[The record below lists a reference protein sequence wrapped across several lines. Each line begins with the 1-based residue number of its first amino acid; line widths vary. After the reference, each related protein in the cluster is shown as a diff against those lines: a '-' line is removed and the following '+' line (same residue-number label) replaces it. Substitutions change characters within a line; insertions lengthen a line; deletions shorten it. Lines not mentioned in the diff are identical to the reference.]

1 MIEKTTHKTSG
12 SGSAMQRWSMF
23 GARGPLLNEEGA
35 GGGGAAGNTA
45 ATTTNTTTTQASAG
59 NTTSQPG
66 TAPAEGSRTFTQEQ
80 VNDIVKQRL
89 ADERA
94 RRGNEGQ
101 QQTQQKPTGQANPPP
116 PGMMSVDEVERII
129 ERNTAFER
137 VTAQANLTEGQRAR
151 MMQALKHERPEDVAT
166 WSRSYLED
174 LGLGRQSTT
183 NPIPNGT
190 TAAPTQPPTAA
201 PPSAAGN
208 RVNPITSGGLVDFWR
223 MQAHELEQLG
233 GQGLRQEYEKHLA
246 VGKRLQ
252 GAPPV
257 PKAVQRK

>member
-23 GARGPLLNEEGA
+23 GARGPLLNEEGS
-35 GGGGAAGNTA
+35 GGGGAGNTSA
-45 ATTTNTTTTQASAG
+45 ATTTNTTTTAPAG
-59 NTTSQPG
+59 NTTSQPA

-101 QQTQQKPTGQANPPP
+101 QTQKPNGQVTPPP

-137 VTAQANLTEGQRAR
+137 VTAQASLTEGQRAR
-151 MMQALKHERPEDVAT
+151 MMQALKHERPEDVAA

-174 LGLGRQSTT
+174 LGLGRPSTT
-183 NPIPNGT
+183 TTTPNGT

-223 MQAHELEQLG
+223 MQPHELDQLG
-233 GQGLRQEYEKHLA
+233 GQGLRQEFEKHLQ
-246 VGKRLQ
+246 VGKRAQ